1 MNYSEEVFS
10 LQEAGPRHHSASN
23 LPCHRS
29 SPEDLRPSWGRRRS
43 RGRWWGALRAVV
55 PLTLGVFLLPP
66 TASAIPAFARLYG
79 TSCMTCHIDFP
90 KLNDFG
96 KAFKDAGFQFP
107 KDEEADIKIPPVLLG
122 AEAQKQNFP
131 KSVWPGTIP
140 GIPPIGLRFNSFFQ
154 ATGSNRNRFDSLTA
168 PGSVPQVV
176 PATDFASG
184 LFSIFTAG
192 NLGGNIAFW
201 VDDDISVATQNGAGG
216 LGDGYMKFVNVSRF
230 LKLPK
235 DSLSVRAGQ
244 FELDLPITQA
254 RSYNLSSYDIYSQA
268 NIGAMNPL
276 APLQQNVSNQLTLA
290 DAMKGIELS
299 GGHQYG
305 GYHYSVAVFD
315 QNTVGLDQSAN
326 SSPFVPSVAGF
337 GSSAEFKNVYG
348 RLSYRFNLERD
359 PESRHDIQAAGA
371 TGPRDHTYL
380 SFGSYYLY
388 GKSLQQFAGANSIL
402 RVEEPYYRAGG
413 DFNFNYRR
421 FNMYGVYMYGRDQNL
436 LPVDASGVPIPLP
449 LAADSPLPVNF
460 INSVPARFNG
470 GFVQADFMVHPW
482 IMAIMRWDAV
492 NSTADRING
501 LVQANNTPFFGPVRS
516 TRNRFTPGVQFL
528 IHPNIKFAFEYQ
540 IRPEQAVVVQAD
552 PSTGRLSA
560 VNPFRVNTALFSL
573 EFVY

>member
-1 MNYSEEVFS
+1 MNYSKEMFS
-10 LQEAGPRHHSASN
+10 LQEAGPRHHSAST
-23 LPCHRS
+23 LACHGS
-29 SPEDLRPSWGRRRS
+29 SPEDPRPSWGRRRS
-43 RGRWWGALRAVV
+43 RGKSWGALRAVV
-55 PLTLGVFLLPP
+55 PLTLWAFLLPP

-154 ATGSNRNRFDSLTA
+154 ATGSNRNRFDALTA

-268 NIGAMNPL
+268 NIGAMNP

-436 LPVDASGVPIPLP
+436 LPVDASGDPIPLP

-460 INSVPARFNG
+460 IRSVPARFNG

-501 LVQANNTPFFGPVRS
+501 LVQANNTPFFGPVHS

>member
-1 MNYSEEVFS
+1 MKD
-10 LQEAGPRHHSASN
+10 P
-23 LPCHRS
+23 
-29 SPEDLRPSWGRRRS
+29 RPSWGRKLS
-43 RGRWWGALRAVV
+43 RGKSLTVLRALAVS
-55 PLTLGVFLLPP
+55 TLFAFLLPP
-66 TASAIPAFARLYG
+66 TANAIPAFARLYG

-140 GIPPIGLRFNSFFQ
+140 GLPPIGLRFNSFFQ
-154 ATGSNRNRFDSLTA
+154 ATGSNRNRFDALTA
-168 PGSVPQVV
+168 PGGVPQVI

-184 LFSIFTAG
+184 FFSIFTAG

-216 LGDGYMKFVNVSRF
+216 LGDGYLKFFNVSRF

-449 LAADSPLPVNF
+449 LAAGSPLPVSF